1 MLVNAPFPW
10 FGGKS
15 KVAKLVWSRFGD
27 VAHYVEPFFGSGA
40 VLLGAPADPERIITI
55 NDLDGFIANFW
66 RAVSADPEAVVEHC
80 DWPVNESD
88 LHARHS
94 YLVRHR
100 DELAARLEGD
110 PDYYDPQIAGWW
122 VWGIGTW
129 IGGEFCSGKGP
140 WHSVDGRLVR
150 LSQAE
155 RKKHA
160 EDAAIGVQRRKP
172 HIARQMGVHKKSLRL
187 GVNRIKPHL
196 GNKGMGIHKKS
207 LRLSCD
213 DAHRQ
218 NLTEWFATLQRH
230 LRYVRVCCGDW
241 SRICTPTVVETFGVT
256 GVFFDPPYSS
266 DRTPGIYAA
275 ESMTVAHDV
284 QAWCVK
290 NQSNPKLRI
299 ALCGHDG
306 EHDLPGWEC
315 VAWKAGPGHARNQKA
330 TKNRAKERI
339 WFSPHCL
346 SEHQGS
352 LCE

>member
-1 MLVNAPFPW
+1 MSVNAPFPW
-10 FGGKS
+10 FGGKRT
-15 KVAKLVWSRFGD
+15 VGELVWSRFGD
-27 VAHYVEPFFGSGA
+27 LGHYVEPFFGSGA

-66 RAVSADPEAVVEHC
+66 RAVAADPEEVVSHC
-80 DWPVNESD
+80 DWPVNEND

-122 VWGIGTW
+122 VWGIGSW

-140 WHSVDGRLVR
+140 WHSVDGRLVS
-150 LSQAE
+150 LSSAE
-155 RKKHA
+155 RK
-160 EDAAIGVQRRKP
+160 P
-172 HIARQMGVHKKSLRL
+172 HLGNKGMRIHKKSLRL
-187 GVNRIKPHL
+187 GVYRRKPYL
-196 GNKGMGIHKKS
+196 ALPMGVQKKS
-207 LRLSCD
+207 LRLGCD
-213 DAHRQ
+213 DEHRQ

-230 LRYVRVCCGDW
+230 LRYARVCCGDW
-241 SRICTPTVVETFGVT
+241 SRICTPTVVGKIGLT

-266 DRTPGIYAA
+266 DRDPQTYAMD
-275 ESMTVAHDV
+275 SMTVAHDV
-284 QAWCVK
+284 RDWCLE
-290 NQSNPKLRI
+290 NGDNPKLRI
-299 ALCGHDG
+299 ALCGIEG

-315 VAWKAGPGHARNQKA
+315 VAWKGGAGYARNKKA
-330 TKNRAKERI
+330 KENRTKERI